1 MPEVANKLVLVDT
14 NCLIRVYFSP
24 LRPVLS
30 RPASG
35 YELKTLQTLADELK
49 NIANRRDEFAWLS
62 AKAIQD
68 DVDLAVLPLTKTQ
81 AQAIDQEAAGIR
93 KQGNGMLQSHCQ
105 TQGINL
111 RQLSSADA
119 RVLAAALELSI
130 AMATDEWPLRH
141 VALAYGFY
149 DDGTP
154 VEMFSS
160 VDLIAFLEKEGL
172 LTREDRMRTYA
183 DWLKFGEC
191 LLRDSPQIYFKSFGE
206 YPPDAQY

>member
-1 MPEVANKLVLVDT
+1 MTGVANKLVLVDT
-14 NCLIRVYFSP
+14 NCLIRMYFSP

-30 RPASG
+30 RPAVG

-49 NIANRRDEFAWLS
+49 NIAIRRDEYAWLS
-62 AKAIQD
+62 AKDIQD
-68 DVDLAVLPLTKTQ
+68 DVDLAVLPLTKAQ
-81 AQAIDQEAAGIR
+81 IQAIDQEAAGIR
-93 KQGNGMLQSHCQ
+93 RQGNGMLQAYCQ
-105 TQGINL
+105 SQGINL
-111 RQLSSADA
+111 RQLSAADA

-141 VALAYGFY
+141 VASVYGCY

-154 VEMFSS
+154 VEMLSS
-160 VDLIAFLEKEGL
+160 VELIALLEEEGL

-191 LLRDSPQIYFKSFGE
+191 LLRDSPRIYFKIFRE
-206 YPPDAQY
+206 YPPSAQY

>member
-1 MPEVANKLVLVDT
+1 
-14 NCLIRVYFSP
+14 
-24 LRPVLS
+24 
-30 RPASG
+30 
-35 YELKTLQTLADELK
+35 
-49 NIANRRDEFAWLS
+49 
-62 AKAIQD
+62 
-68 DVDLAVLPLTKTQ
+68 
-81 AQAIDQEAAGIR
+81 
-93 KQGNGMLQSHCQ
+93 MLQLYCQ

-160 VDLIAFLEKEGL
+160 VDLIALLEKEGL

-191 LLRDSPQIYFKSFGE
+191 LLRESPQIYFKTFGE